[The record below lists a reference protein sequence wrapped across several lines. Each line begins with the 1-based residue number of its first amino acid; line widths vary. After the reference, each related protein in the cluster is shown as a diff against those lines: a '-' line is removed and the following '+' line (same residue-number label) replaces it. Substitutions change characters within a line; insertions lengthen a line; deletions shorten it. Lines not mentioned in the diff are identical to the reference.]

1 MKYPFIIKYWIEILF
16 FALVIFLATFYIWMR
31 WGGYLSLPGDEKKF
45 VKAALLGVEN
55 VELCSMFKNHEKR
68 ECDVRIYSWN
78 RDNKIET
85 FNVIRENM
93 NQYLRSHPE
102 WDLSDYK
109 LWVSIIKKGS
119 RIPVVHFYN
128 YDDNPNNPEKWDGLL
143 YVRGDGVAMKTTA
156 ESILCLSDCK
166 KLELKSSLEDW
177 NILKHFKDLEYLI
190 VDGLTEEEKEQIKKI
205 LPNCQVWAG

>member
-1 MKYPFIIKYWIEILF
+1 MKGSFIVKHWLGILLSAF
-16 FALVIFLATFYIWMR
+16 IVLLLFLYV
-31 WGGYLSLPGDEKKF
+31 LSHWYSYFILDREERKF
-45 VKAALLGVEN
+45 VKAALSGVEN

-68 ECDVRIYSWN
+68 ECDIRIYFWN

-128 YDDNPNNPEKWDGLL
+128 YDDNPNNPEKWDALL